1 MNLKEKIRNI
11 PDFPKPG
18 IGFKDITS
26 LLSDGP
32 ALRKTIQEM
41 LALYKDQKIDTVL
54 GIESRGFIF
63 AGILAHEM
71 GAGMV
76 PVRKPGKLPSET
88 LTETYELEYGTD
100 SLEIHSDAINKN
112 DKVLVVDDLLA
123 TGGTIEATIK
133 LVERLGGHVV
143 GCCFLIELDFLK
155 GREKIKKYRIDSLIH
170 FDSE

>member
-18 IGFKDITS
+18 IGFKDITT

-32 ALRKTIQEM
+32 ALRKAVQEM
-41 LALYKDQKIDTVL
+41 LELYKNQHIDKVV
-54 GIESRGFIF
+54 GIEARGFIF

-71 GAGMV
+71 GIGMV

-100 SLEIHSDAINKN
+100 SLEIHADAINKN
-112 DKVLVVDDLLA
+112 DRVLVVDDLLA
-123 TGGTIEATIK
+123 TGGTIEATIR
-133 LVERLGGHVV
+133 LVEKLGGNVV

-155 GREKIKKYRIDSLIH
+155 GRSKINKYRIDSLIH